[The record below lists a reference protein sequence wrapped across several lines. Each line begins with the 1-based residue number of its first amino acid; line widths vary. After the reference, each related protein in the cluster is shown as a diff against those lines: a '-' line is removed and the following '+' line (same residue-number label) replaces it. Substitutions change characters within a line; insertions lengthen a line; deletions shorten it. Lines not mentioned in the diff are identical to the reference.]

1 MTLPSGLLRRTLALI
16 GPTAALLIALTAS
29 ASQPEDLLQTLDQ
42 LEHNRPVRVQL
53 LSALWRAEGKGDDRE
68 EVEVSVNTVINRGTD
83 GTSVTYGWPLLDR
96 LEAEANRLLE
106 DPDARTPTTDF
117 MWRLD
122 LNEVRPLL
130 NAAAPLRRE
139 IQRSSFRTLVT
150 DRWQGQPAR
159 RLIFDRDKTVLD
171 ERARKYVKQFH
182 STLEVWV
189 DEAGM
194 PLASR
199 LNLHAKGSLLFV
211 IRGEY
216 REESTQHYQ
225 VLDGHLIVRER
236 QRWRKTDIPGEHHET
251 QLTQTLQP
259 L

>member
-1 MTLPSGLLRRTLALI
+1 MPLPSGLLRRTLALSGFLSI
-16 GPTAALLIALTAS
+16 LLMAQTTS
-29 ASQPEDLLQTLDQ
+29 ASPPERLLQTLGQ
-42 LEHNRPVRVQL
+42 LEHNQPIRVQL
-53 LSALWRAEGKGDDRE
+53 LSALWRAEGKDDRE
-68 EVEVSVNTVINRGTD
+68 EVEVSVNTVINRGAD
-83 GTSVTYGWPLLDR
+83 GISVTYGWPLLDR
-96 LEAEANRLLE
+96 LDAEANRLLE

-139 IQRSSFRTLVT
+139 IQRSSFRTIVT

-182 STLEVWV
+182 STLEIWV
-189 DEAGM
+189 DEGGV

-216 REESTQHYQ
+216 REESTHHYQ